1 MCVCVHGVFSCFLSL
16 EVFLSV
22 SCNCSVSGTPNATP
36 DDDLMKLDPSTLAT
50 HSSFSLVPRPCMFV
64 TCSVKFTQNFALEAT
79 NVQGLGTRLLQS
91 CFLQIMVVASYNFQN
106 SCTSKTKAQSGSL
119 SCPQT
124 LRMACEREEV
134 LLTAVGSHVRRW
146 FPWLSRLI
154 TSRVEVVSTS
164 RRPATTMAPLLS
176 SLRSR
181 IPLDGFRR
189 SRIISLYIWV
199 GWERNLLQYFV
210 LDYIKVQKFKIE
222 IV

>member
-1 MCVCVHGVFSCFLSL
+1 MQFEIHTEFCTASDKC
-16 EVFLSV
+16 
-22 SCNCSVSGTPNATP
+22 A
-36 DDDLMKLDPSTLAT
+36 
-50 HSSFSLVPRPCMFV
+50 RPG
-64 TCSVKFTQNFALEAT
+64 NEAT
-79 NVQGLGTRLLQS
+79 SVLLS
-91 CFLQIMVVASYNFQN
+91 QIMVVASCNFRN

-119 SCPQT
+119 SYPQT

-146 FPWLSRLI
+146 FPWLSRPI

-164 RRPATTMAPLLS
+164 RRPATTIAPLLS

-199 GWERNLLQYFV
+199 WWECNLLKYFV
-210 LDYIKVQKFKIE
+210 LDSTSEY
-222 IV
+222 